1 MGYKVEGLTTLKRH
15 WITKTSNIPM
25 RFWGFEPSDII
36 RDKGSFP
43 DVITHWVEDA
53 VAGKIVKNPG
63 DLGNTGVGLL
73 FDGAP
78 GMGKTTHAVTALA
91 EFVRGL
97 PDDDDE
103 VRKILRMSHTDFGMA
118 ARPIHYITMTDLI
131 WKKKAAWDADGDDR
145 AKLVSEMEGFHGRS
159 SDDRLN
165 VRVLVIDDLGKE
177 YGSNYDTFSFDEVL
191 RSRYDQGLP
200 TIITTN
206 VPRETWGTRYGAAMG
221 SFVHEA
227 FRQVRLTGD
236 DLRKQ

>member
-1 MGYKVEGLTTLKRH
+1 MTYNVGEMNALKRH
-15 WITKTSNIPM
+15 WLTKTSNIPM

-43 DVITHWVEDA
+43 DVITHWVED
-53 VAGKIVKNPG
+53 VVDGKIIKNPG

-78 GMGKTTHAVTALA
+78 GMGKTTHAVTAISEVIRA
-91 EFVRGL
+91 L
-97 PDDDDE
+97 PDEDDDL
-103 VRKILRMSHTDFGMA
+103 RKILHLGSTDIGMR
-118 ARPIHYITMTDLI
+118 ARPVYYITMTDLI
-131 WKKKAAWDADGDDR
+131 WKKKAAWDADGEER

-177 YGSNYDTFSFDEVL
+177 YGSNYDTFSFDEIL

-206 VPRETWGTRYGAAMG
+206 VPRENWGSRYGAAMG

-236 DLRKQ
+236 DLRKK